1 MSSIQSRIKI
11 LSAVVAVTAATPVFA
26 QSTVTLYGVVDDA
39 IAYVNNQLGH
49 SNVYLRQGNLYSSRF
64 GFRGSEDLGGGLAAI
79 FDLQEGF
86 DPNNG
91 AQSSSGLAFNR
102 QAFVGLQDK
111 QFGTLTFGRQYT
123 PYYQFVGPLGPVAY
137 LTGATGAHPGDVD
150 GLDTTIR
157 VSNSVQYASPTYYGF
172 RISGMYGFGGVP
184 GSWQSGSTISAAAR
198 YDAGPLAVGVG
209 YLLMHNTGA
218 TGGLSPNA
226 SASYGVSAINSG
238 YVSASSVQHVAA
250 AANYTLGSFV
260 FGLNYSN
267 VLFRPG
273 NNSLFTDTAVFNTYG
288 AVIKYAITQ
297 AFDVAGGY
305 SYTRAS
311 SANGIDDPAK
321 YHQVSLKEAYHL
333 SKRTTLYALQAW
345 QHASGRTLAP
355 GGAGIIDARPATG
368 DLNNATPSSTPNQI
382 AVLLGLAVSF

>member
-1 MSSIQSRIKI
+1 MSSIQSRIKVI
-11 LSAVVAVTAATPVFA
+11 GAMLAVSAALPVFA
-26 QSTVTLYGVVDDA
+26 QSSVTLYGVVDDA
-39 IAYVNNQLGH
+39 ITYVNNQLGH

-86 DPNNG
+86 DPNSG

-102 QAFVGLQDK
+102 QAFVGLQDR

-137 LTGATGAHPGDVD
+137 LTGATGAHPGDLD

-157 VSNSVQYASPTYYGF
+157 ANSSAVYTSPTFYGF

-184 GSWQSGSTISAAAR
+184 GSWQSGSTISAAGR

-238 YVSASSVQHVAA
+238 YVSASSVQHIAA
-250 AANYTLGSFV
+250 AANYTLGSML

-267 VLFRPG
+267 VQFHPG

-288 AVIKYAITQ
+288 AVVRYAVGQ
-297 AFDVAGGY
+297 VFDVAGGY

-333 SKRTTLYALQAW
+333 SKRTTVYALQVW
-345 QHASGRTLAP
+345 QHASGRTLAAA
-355 GGAGIIDARPATG
+355 GAGIIDARPAVG
-368 DLNNATPSSTPNQI
+368 DLENATPSSTANQI